1 MQVRVPDQAV
11 CIDERLCHLILDN
24 ALSNAFKHGHCDN
37 PDVQLAIELSQA
49 ATATSPDTML
59 LTATVTNVRTR
70 APAHHHAGVR
80 HAGARGWVREGEGRG
95 GCPAVRK
102 PA

>member
-59 LTATVTNVRTR
+59 LTATVTNV
-70 APAHHHAGVR
+70 AHPARPTITPEFVTQ
-80 HAGARGWVREGEGRG
+80 VLEGG
-95 GCPAVRK
+95 
-102 PA
+102 